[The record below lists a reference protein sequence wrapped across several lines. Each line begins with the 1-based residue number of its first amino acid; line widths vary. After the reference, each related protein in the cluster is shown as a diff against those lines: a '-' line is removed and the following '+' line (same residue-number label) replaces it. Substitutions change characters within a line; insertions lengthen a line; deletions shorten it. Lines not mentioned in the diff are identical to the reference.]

1 MSEEIRGFA
10 AGEKSTVTTTLGH
23 EASGMEHTEG
33 RSLLGNGYRLDLVS
47 VPGAT
52 LLRREDGTEV
62 MRFSDVWDR
71 PGRQSS
77 GQHRKTGARISWS
90 RGFCECKVG
99 ADREERSSVTS
110 GMRRPRGR

>member
-1 MSEEIRGFA
+1 MSEEIHRFV
-10 AGEKSTVTTTLGH
+10 AGEKTTVRSTLGQ

-62 MRFSDVWDR
+62 ARFSVWDA
-71 PGRQSS
+71 
-77 GQHRKTGARISWS
+77 TGEAI
-90 RGFCECKVG
+90 EQ
-99 ADREERSSVTS
+99 AAQEDRRTIQNQKA
-110 GMRRPRGR
+110 